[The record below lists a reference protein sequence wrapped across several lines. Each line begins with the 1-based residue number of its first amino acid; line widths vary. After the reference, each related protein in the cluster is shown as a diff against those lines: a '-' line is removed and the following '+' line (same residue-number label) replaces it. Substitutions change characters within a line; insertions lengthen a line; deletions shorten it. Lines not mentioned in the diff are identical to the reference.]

1 MGGKLLSTVENLK
14 SVLVKQKEVI
24 RNLETEIINIET
36 SDLSIEN
43 KNLKTELEKYQG
55 FLEKEKSDNL
65 KISEEN
71 KKLRNALYEQFY
83 NEKIQILNS
92 VNSKMDVYY
101 KSNIQGEV
109 NRLTSLETSVKKQ
122 IDEMVSVL
130 KENSV
135 SIEDEIYKE
144 LEELRDQLKIKI
156 NFAREELARKTGAF
170 SENRVEALV
179 KLKQETVTEDEIK
192 ARVKQNNI
200 ESFIGLNIIN
210 KLGVLLLVIG
220 VIAASQYTYTKLPDI
235 LKGLFAFTFGVILL
249 IAGELLNRKKTNV
262 FSLGITSGGIAILY
276 VALALSFFK
285 FGILDVYP
293 ALGLCVLITLVAFV
307 LSQRYNSQ
315 TISTFAMI
323 GGYLPLF
330 SIAGDKTIVYGA
342 MVYFVIL
349 NMLALIISVNRKW
362 TATAYIGF
370 ILNVIGSLYISS
382 IMFYGKFSKEEFSMD
397 DFITIL
403 YIIFAFIIYTLIPVI
418 GSFRKKLSL
427 KNTDIVL
434 MSMNT
439 VISTLLLYSV
449 FYILKLSDFTGI
461 LAIIFAIVYLALG
474 KFVEKFMTKEQKAK
488 ALFYITG
495 LTFIV
500 LIIPFQFGK
509 VWLSLGWL
517 VEGITLLSY
526 GIYKELKDFKKV
538 GVIISFMCFAAFILL
553 DVLNYDSSLFLYK
566 YLAITA
572 GSIIVLISL
581 IYIKNLAGQPILLFK
596 YATTI
601 NLWIFLLYF
610 TGNKLDGYL
619 STLLKHS
626 SLNVG
631 YMTIGAMILV
641 SFITAYIIPRIKI
654 LCDNVIKAIS
664 AIIYVIALINI
675 FFLNFTSPVI
685 GTMYKMTV
693 TVSIIGTI
701 ELLVIAVLA
710 ILALRDLIL
719 CFVIDG
725 KLGIEW
731 YPLIISF
738 YFVVVLTQ
746 NLIIQYGLGFNNAII
761 SIIYL
766 ITAFLWITF
775 GFIKR
780 YAFIRRVGLGLSIL
794 SVAKLFIIDLSFLSQ
809 GYKIVSYFIF
819 GVMLIVISFVY
830 QHFSKRIDSIG
841 EVMKDVKKTNS

>member
-1 MGGKLLSTVENLK
+1 VPTVDNLK
-14 SVLVKQKEVI
+14 SILVKQKEVLSS
-24 RNLETEIINIET
+24 LETEIINIEN
-36 SDLSIEN
+36 SDLLTEN
-43 KNLKTELEKYQG
+43 ESLKTELVKYQAS
-55 FLEKEKSDNL
+55 LEKEKSDNL
-65 KISEEN
+65 KILEEN
-71 KKLRNALYEQFY
+71 KNLRNALYEQFY
-83 NEKIQILNS
+83 NEKIQILNA

-122 IDEMVSVL
+122 IDEMVGVL
-130 KENSV
+130 KANRVGIEN
-135 SIEDEIYKE
+135 EIYKELYKE
-144 LEELRDQLKIKI
+144 LEELRNLLNIKI
-156 NFAREELARKTGAF
+156 TLAREELARQTGAF
-170 SENRVEALV
+170 SENTAEELA
-179 KLKQETVTEDEIK
+179 KLKQEKVTEEEIK

-220 VIAASQYTYTKLPDI
+220 VIAASQFTYTKLPDI
-235 LKGLFAFTFGVILL
+235 LKGIFAFTFGVVLL
-249 IAGELLNRKKTNV
+249 IAGELLNRKKPNV
-262 FSLGITSGGIAILY
+262 FSLGITSGGIAVLY

-285 FGILDVYP
+285 FEILDIYP
-293 ALGLCVLITLVAFV
+293 ALGLCVLITAAAFV

-330 SIAGDKTIVYGA
+330 SIAGNKTIVYGA

-370 ILNVIGSLYISS
+370 VLNVIGSLYITS
-382 IMFYGKFSKEEFSMD
+382 IMFLGRFSNATFSID

-403 YIIFAFIIYTLIPVI
+403 YIIFVFIIYTLIPVM
-418 GSFRKKLSL
+418 GSFRKKLSF
-427 KNTDIVL
+427 KNRDIVL
-434 MSMNT
+434 MTLNT

-449 FYILKLSDFTGI
+449 FYILKLSDFKGL
-461 LAIIFAIVYLALG
+461 LAIVFAIVYLALG
-474 KFVEKFMTKEQKAK
+474 RFVEKFMTKEQKAR

-526 GIYKELKDFKKV
+526 GIYKELKDFKKA
-538 GVIISFMCFAAFILL
+538 GGIISFLCFAAFILL
-553 DVLNYDSSLFLYK
+553 DISNFENSLFVYK
-566 YLAITA
+566 YLAITS
-572 GSIIVLISL
+572 GSIIVLRSL
-581 IYIKNLAGQPILLFK
+581 MYKKNLAGKQILLFK
-596 YATTI
+596 YATAI
-601 NLWIFLLYF
+601 NLWIFLLYI
-610 TGNKLDGYL
+610 TGDKLSAYL
-619 STLLKHS
+619 SRLLPNS
-626 SLNVG
+626 SLNLS
-631 YMTIGAMILV
+631 YLTIAAIILV
-641 SFITAYIIPRIKI
+641 SFLTAYIIPRIRI
-654 LCDNVIKAIS
+654 LCDNVMKAIS
-664 AIIYVIALINI
+664 IIIYVIALIAL
-675 FFLNFTSPVI
+675 FFLNFSSPVR
-685 GTMYKMTV
+685 GLLHEMTG
-693 TVSIIGTI
+693 TVSIIGTV
-701 ELLVIAVLA
+701 ELAVITILA

-719 CFVIDG
+719 CFIMEG

-746 NLIIQYGLGFNNAII
+746 NLIIQYGLGFNNAVI

-766 ITAFLWITF
+766 ITALVWITF

-780 YAFIRRVGLGLSIL
+780 YAFIRRFGLGLSML

-809 GYKIVSYFIF
+809 GYRIASYFIF
-819 GVMLIVISFVY
+819 GVTLIVISFVY
-830 QHFSKRIDSIG
+830 QYFSKRIDSIG
-841 EVMKDVKKTNS
+841 EVMSDVEKTDN